1 MGYRFFTQTERE
13 LIQETLDKHAGKT
26 RLPAGVVEDLA
37 DTLNRTVASVRAYIH
52 RLNHKDKK
60 QATELTQL
68 TLAEQLDR
76 GDKLIQQ
83 GVKLIQQGRDIHR
96 RVIREVAELEGWMA
110 GTLKFKKRLQH
121 AEIDPKTGMVTGL
134 TFEEE

>member
-1 MGYRFFTQTERE
+1 MGYKSFTQAERE
-13 LIQETLDKHAGKT
+13 LIQETLDKHAGKKQ
-26 RLPAGVVEDLA
+26 LPAGVTEDLA
-37 DTLNRTVASVRAYIH
+37 DTLNRTVASVRSYIY
-52 RLNHKDKK
+52 RQNYKDKK
-60 QATELTQL
+60 QATEITQI